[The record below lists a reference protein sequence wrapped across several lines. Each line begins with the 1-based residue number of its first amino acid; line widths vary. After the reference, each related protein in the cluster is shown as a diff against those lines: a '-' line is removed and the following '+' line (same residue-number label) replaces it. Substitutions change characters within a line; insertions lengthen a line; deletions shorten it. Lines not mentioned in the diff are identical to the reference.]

1 MTLKEY
7 LEKQIRHLA
16 KTKQEAAFDSDT
28 YWRADGR
35 IMAYTD
41 ILLTCSDD
49 VLKKKI
55 MDEVW

>member
-7 LEKQIRHLA
+7 LEKQIRQWS
-16 KTKQEAAFDSDT
+16 KIKQEEPFNSDT
-28 YWRADGR
+28 YWSADGR

-41 ILLTCSDD
+41 LILTCSDD
-49 VLKKKI
+49 ILRKKI